1 MRIRWT
7 DPAVIEQHG
16 SAATARQVA
25 ISIYEQIS
33 GLENSRNPGVLVVTP
48 TTPLLGLLAAL
59 RPRVLRLLLITVYS
73 CVAALASVGA
83 PDEANAKFG

>member
-1 MRIRWT
+1 MPIVVDSVT
-7 DPAVIEQHG
+7 PLVNVSVIVRLLAED
-16 SAATARQVA
+16 
-25 ISIYEQIS
+25 
-33 GLENSRNPGVLVVTP
+33 PGVLVVTP